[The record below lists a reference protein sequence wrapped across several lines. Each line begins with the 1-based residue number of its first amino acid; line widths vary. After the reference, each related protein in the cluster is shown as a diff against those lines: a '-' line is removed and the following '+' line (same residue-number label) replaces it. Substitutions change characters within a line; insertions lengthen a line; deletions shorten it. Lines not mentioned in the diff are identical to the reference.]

1 MPPSTMRWDS
11 LAMNLQGTL
20 MLPGAPHYERSR
32 RVWNGMIDRR
42 PAAIAV
48 CANRADVAAT
58 LRFAAEAGLNVT
70 VRGGG
75 HSVGGLPI
83 QENTL
88 LIDLAG
94 MRAVDI
100 DARHGRASV
109 AGGALWRDFDA
120 VAGAFGLA
128 TTGGLISST
137 GVGGLTLGGGIGWLV
152 RKYGLASDN
161 LLAAEVVLANGEV
174 VRASDDRHTDL
185 FRALRGGGFRLGV
198 VTQFDFKLH
207 PVSTVL
213 AGGLWCK
220 AERAAEVLRAFRALS
235 QTAPDELTMVAI
247 ATVAPPAPFVPPS
260 LHGKPVV
267 VIACCWCGDVES
279 GERTLAPLRAE
290 LRSELDQIAPQSYT
304 TWQMSHDPTAPHG
317 LRNYWRSTCLRQL
330 DDAAID
336 WIAVHCLKLPTPMSM
351 IHVHHLAGAVT
362 RGSDDDAA
370 GELRRNPYVVNVIAT
385 WPSPQDDSAAIEWV
399 RRCGDGFAGQ
409 HPRRAYINFSG
420 ADPTDA
426 DLAFDERVLAHLRRV
441 KREYDP
447 AALFG

>member
-88 LIDLAG
+88 LIDLSG

-137 GVGGLTLGGGIGWLV
+137 GVGGLTLV
-152 RKYGLASDN
+152 A
-161 LLAAEVVLANGEV
+161 
-174 VRASDDRHTDL
+174 
-185 FRALRGGGFRLGV
+185 
-198 VTQFDFKLH
+198 
-207 PVSTVL
+207 
-213 AGGLWCK
+213 
-220 AERAAEVLRAFRALS
+220 
-235 QTAPDELTMVAI
+235 DEQQ
-247 ATVAPPAPFVPPS
+247 
-260 LHGKPVV
+260 H
-267 VIACCWCGDVES
+267 C
-279 GERTLAPLRAE
+279 
-290 LRSELDQIAPQSYT
+290 
-304 TWQMSHDPTAPHG
+304 
-317 LRNYWRSTCLRQL
+317 
-330 DDAAID
+330 
-336 WIAVHCLKLPTPMSM
+336 AV
-351 IHVHHLAGAVT
+351 
-362 RGSDDDAA
+362 
-370 GELRRNPYVVNVIAT
+370 
-385 WPSPQDDSAAIEWV
+385 
-399 RRCGDGFAGQ
+399 
-409 HPRRAYINFSG
+409 
-420 ADPTDA
+420 
-426 DLAFDERVLAHLRRV
+426 
-441 KREYDP
+441 
-447 AALFG
+447 